1 MRKNIVAGNW
11 KMNNDLAATKT
22 LISELI
28 ELNKTSDA
36 EVMIAPTFVNLMEAS
51 KLLRETSIR
60 VASQNMHYAES
71 GAFTG
76 EVSAKMLKAIGVNDS
91 YFRS

>member
-28 ELNKTSDA
+28 ELKKTSNS
-36 EVMIAPTFVNLMEAS
+36 EIMIAPTFVNLLEAS
-51 KLLRETSIR
+51 KLLKEFENKDFQKHDDSTISLL
-60 VASQNMHYAES
+60 NKY
-71 GAFTG
+71 
-76 EVSAKMLKAIGVNDS
+76 LKN
-91 YFRS
+91 

>member
-28 ELNKTSDA
+28 ELEKDFKCRDNDCSHFCKS
-36 EVMIAPTFVNLMEAS
+36 
-51 KLLRETSIR
+51 
-60 VASQNMHYAES
+60 S
-71 GAFTG
+71 GSF
-76 EVSAKMLKAIGVNDS
+76 
-91 YFRS
+91 

>member
-28 ELNKTSDA
+28 ELK
-36 EVMIAPTFVNLMEAS
+36 
-51 KLLRETSIR
+51 KLQMPR
-60 VASQNMHYAES
+60 
-71 GAFTG
+71 
-76 EVSAKMLKAIGVNDS
+76 
-91 YFRS
+91 